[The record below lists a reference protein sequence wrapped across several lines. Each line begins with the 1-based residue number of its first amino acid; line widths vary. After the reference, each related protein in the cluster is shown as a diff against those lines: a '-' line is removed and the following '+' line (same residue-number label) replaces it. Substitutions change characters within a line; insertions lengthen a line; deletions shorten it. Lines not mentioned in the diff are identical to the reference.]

1 MPKKLKTIGMKNLIN
16 IVFLLFFVQF
26 ANSQIKQ
33 KYPYVMVLEKDTIVC
48 FTTEQSKQMAVWN
61 EQRKECVELRKN
73 DNQKITELEK
83 ISIKKDTIISN
94 LEKEIV
100 LHKKTISDKET
111 LINVCEDEKKALKK
125 DIRKQRR
132 GKWIAIICGV
142 GLSLLFIAM

>member
-1 MPKKLKTIGMKNLIN
+1 MKNLIN